1 MATFDTTQSRFLRP
15 HDAGRLRRNQRQI
28 QVQRVLVIARNLVV
42 LAVVVVAAVW
52 TYRETQSDAR
62 FAVKKIEVQGV
73 THTPAASI
81 DRVTQQYVGLNLFK
95 IDIARVQRDLGG
107 LAWVS
112 RIEIEKQLPDTLRIR
127 VTERKPVALLSRGDR
142 LVYVDATAKPFAEL
156 SPAAGDDDLPIIS
169 GASGSELQRAVAFVG
184 ELRAKDPQVYSRI
197 SEVRPI
203 APRGF
208 ALFDRELGA
217 FVYANA
223 EDVSAKWRSL
233 YSIARAEQLGRGDI
247 RYADLRFDGRVVLR
261 PNVTLKQTINATPL
275 VSEGVTHVQN

>member
-1 MATFDTTQSRFLRP
+1 MATFDTTSSRFLRP
-15 HDAGRLRRNQRQI
+15 HDAGRMRRNQRQI
-28 QVQRVLVIARNLVV
+28 QVQRVLVVARNFIVF
-42 LAVVVVAAVW
+42 AVVVVAAVW

-62 FAVKKIEVQGV
+62 FAVKKIEVEGV
-73 THTPAASI
+73 THTPAAAI
-81 DRVTQQYVGLNLFK
+81 DRITSQYVGLNLFK

-112 RIEIEKQLPDTLRIR
+112 RIEIEKQLPGTLRIR
-127 VTERKPVALLSRGDR
+127 VTERQPVALLSRGDR
-142 LVYVDATAKPFAEL
+142 LLYIDSTSTPFAEL
-156 SPAAGDDDLPIIS
+156 SPTVGDDDLPIIS
-169 GASGSELQRAVAFVG
+169 GATGSELRRAVAFVR

-223 EDVSAKWRSL
+223 EDVSGKWRSL
-233 YSIARAEQLGRGDI
+233 YSIARAEHLGRGDI
-247 RYADLRFDGRVVLR
+247 RYADLRFAGRVVLR
-261 PNVTLKQTINATPL
+261 PNVTLEQTITAKPL
-275 VSEGVTHVQN
+275 ASEGVTHVQN